1 MTMSETGN
9 GFSCQVQFHI
19 VMQTNA
25 TRNNSELFQSGYEA
39 VISVASFAWRFM
51 PIAYDML

>member
-25 TRNNSELFQSGYEA
+25 TRNKSELFQSGYEA
-39 VISVASFAWRFM
+39 VISVASFA
-51 PIAYDML
+51 